1 MSSETGTS
9 ARVRLWAKLL
19 AVALAGLASLVIHMV
34 FLCVGTVVVVYILR
48 AMGVIA

>member
-1 MSSETGTS
+1 LSDEERGL
-9 ARVRLWAKLL
+9 RFQL
-19 AVALAGLASLVIHMV
+19 AAAALAGLASLVIHMV